1 MPVDWGLG
9 FGGSGGGG
17 GGLGGFG
24 SRPDSSNRPHNDE
37 RQPIGVPEDYTIGV
51 PQDMTGMS
59 ATAGE
64 GWAAGGKGHGMMV
77 DRPPRYFDGA
87 EWTPAGLSPQAIREL
102 QMQMA
107 MTGLLTSDFS
117 PGVWD
122 ESSMNAYKSLLSF
135 ANARGVTWEAA
146 LELYTQS
153 VSETGGR
160 VQWDPATG
168 QFVPAGGGGPG
179 SGGPPP
185 LITRTTDPL
194 VLKQVFR
201 SAAIEQLGTGW
212 DQQRI
217 DQAVQAY
224 NQLEIQRQQELYD
237 MQVANMGQG
246 VSGSVVEIPS
256 AEAWIGSYIEGQDPA
271 GQQAN
276 SMLNYTADAIQLLGS
291 PAWGVGGQQ

>member
-1 MPVDWGLG
+1 MPEI
-9 FGGSGGGG
+9 GGWSIGGGGGGG

-24 SRPDSSNRPHNDE
+24 SRPDSSNRPHND
-37 RQPIGVPEDYTIGV
+37 RSPIGVPDDYLAV
-51 PQDMTGMS
+51 RPQDLTGMS

-64 GWAAGGKGHGMMV
+64 GWAAGGKGHGSMV
-77 DRPPRYFDGA
+77 DRPPRYFEGA

-107 MTGLLTSDFS
+107 MTGLLNSDFN

-122 ESSMNAYKSLLSF
+122 DPSVDAYKQLLSF

-160 VQWDPATG
+160 IQWDPATG
-168 QFVPAGGGGPG
+168 QFVPAGSGGTGTA
-179 SGGPPP
+179 GPPP

-194 VLKQVFR
+194 VLKQIFR

-212 DQQRI
+212 DQTRV
-217 DQAVQAY
+217 DSAVQAY
-224 NQLEIQRQQELYD
+224 NQLEVQRQQELYD

-276 SMLNYTADAIQLLGS
+276 SMLNYTGEAIQLLGS